1 MKIIHLNKETA
12 LANINHLM
20 EINKVLDLDPWT
32 VDNFLMD
39 LYGKWEYSLSALENN
54 QIVGFLICSVKK
66 NNILRIHK
74 IAVLPKYQ
82 RKKIGST
89 LLKNLFINAHEF
101 GIERIALKVKKSNVN
116 VQRFYEQLGFKK
128 IKTNG
133 CRYIYARV
141 I

>member
-1 MKIIHLNKETA
+1 MKIIHLNEETA
-12 LANINHLM
+12 LANINHLI
-20 EINKVLDLDPWT
+20 EINKVLDLESWT

-66 NNILRIHK
+66 SNILHIHK

-89 LLKNLFINAHEF
+89 LLKHLFIKAYESN
-101 GIERIALKVKKSNVN
+101 IEEITVKVKKSNIN
-116 VQRFYEQLGFKK
+116 AQRFYEQLGFKK
-128 IKTNG
+128 ITSNG
-133 CRYIYARV
+133 CRYTYGRLI
-141 I
+141 